1 MAKAKSDQSAPAGEF
16 DPQVS
21 DETVVET
28 KPVEGAFDHSK
39 EIQSLEA
46 GLKEALQEI
55 ATLQKQLKKL
65 EDRKPDAV
73 QSAVEKGSSDP
84 RKEIL
89 DRAAV
94 MAGQIA
100 SMSVIE
106 GLLSGSHAT
115 TISLSAIRL
124 ATMLERVA
132 EKIEAHPELLTIQIT
147 KAHDKLDELIRA
159 EDAAV

>member
-1 MAKAKSDQSAPAGEF
+1 MAKAKGEPTAAQGEF

-21 DETVVET
+21 DE
-28 KPVEGAFDHSK
+28 GAATEVSAVDNSK
-39 EIQSLEA
+39 QIQSLEA

-55 ATLQKQLKKL
+55 SSLQKKLQKL
-65 EDRKPDAV
+65 EDCKTEVA
-73 QSAVEKGSSDP
+73 SAIEIGSSDP
-84 RKEIL
+84 RKDIL

-94 MAGQIA
+94 IAGKIA
-100 SMSVIE
+100 SGSVLE

-115 TISLSAIRL
+115 TISLSSIRL

-132 EKIEAHPELLTIQIT
+132 EKIEAHPELLTQQIT

-159 EDAAV
+159 EDTAV

>member
-1 MAKAKSDQSAPAGEF
+1 MAKAKGEPAGGNEF

-21 DETVVET
+21 EETT
-28 KPVEGAFDHSK
+28 KGEV
-39 EIQSLEA
+39 
-46 GLKEALQEI
+46 
-55 ATLQKQLKKL
+55 
-65 EDRKPDAV
+65 AV
-73 QSAVEKGSSDP
+73 STELVGSDS

-94 MAGQIA
+94 IAGKIA
-100 SMSVIE
+100 SGSVLE

-132 EKIEAHPELLTIQIT
+132 EKIEAHPELLTMPIT

-159 EDAAV
+159 EDTAV

>member
-1 MAKAKSDQSAPAGEF
+1 MAKAKGEPAGGNEF
-16 DPQVS
+16 DPQVG
-21 DETVVET
+21 D
-28 KPVEGAFDHSK
+28 EGAATTEAAAVDNSK
-39 EIQSLEA
+39 QLQSLEA

-55 ATLQKQLKKL
+55 SSLQKTIKKL
-65 EDRKPDAV
+65 EDRKPEV
-73 QSAVEKGSSDP
+73 MSAVEIGSSDP

-94 MAGQIA
+94 IAGKIA
-100 SMSVIE
+100 SGSVLE

-132 EKIEAHPELLTIQIT
+132 EKIEAHPELLTMQIT

-159 EDAAV
+159 EDTAV